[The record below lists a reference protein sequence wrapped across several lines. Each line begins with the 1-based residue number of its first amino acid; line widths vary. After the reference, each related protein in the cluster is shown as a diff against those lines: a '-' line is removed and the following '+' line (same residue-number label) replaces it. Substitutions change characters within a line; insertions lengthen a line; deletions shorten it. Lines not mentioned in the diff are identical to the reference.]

1 MALTISQAGSATS
14 TTSSS
19 TLVVTPTVSFSQND
33 GVLVCIAAD
42 NSGTLGA
49 ISISSVSDSQSNTY
63 TLHRSVKTQ
72 GGSINNL
79 ASAAIYLCAVTNAI
93 STSDSITVNFSPNT
107 PAKAVVIYRIVC
119 ASGKKPSVA
128 NSGSSSPVSA
138 ATSSSRSTVTI
149 SANDAVFMVAGIET
163 NESVTTDTDTLRG
176 SWSSAYSATA
186 DTGTLATSMQVVTQY
201 KTVTSSGTQ
210 AWDLSWATSTDYCAA
225 YATITEVAALSTVT
239 KTATGSGTGTAT
251 AATKVTQLR
260 LGIHT
265 DFSFGFTNGA
275 GRFYIGAPTIVRTAT
290 GSGTGAGSATKKIVA
305 VRTATGTG
313 TGTSNNA
320 IVVGRLRTGYGSG
333 GATAGDTATIF
344 VIKVRTATGSGIGG
358 SSVSYIELLPRTAT
372 GSGQGT
378 ATTTILRIVPR
389 TASNTGTGTA
399 TSIEILVAIRTAT
412 GSGTGTAEVIG
423 ARITRR
429 TGTATGL
436 GAGTADWTKSHIF
449 RVPYTETYPA
459 GYFGGGDAA
468 NRLRRYD
475 RSSIRT
481 LNLYKLND
489 GTYTTIEQRDL
500 GQVVKLWHG
509 GRDHF
514 LTDAEVV
521 ELTEAG
527 FGASIS

>member
-19 TLVVTPTVSFSQND
+19 TLVVTPSVSFSAND
-33 GVLVCIAAD
+33 GVVVCVAAD
-42 NSGTLGA
+42 NSAALGE

-63 TLHRSVKTQ
+63 TLIRNVKSQ

-107 PAKAVVIYRIVC
+107 PSKAVVIYKIAC
-119 ASGKKPSVA
+119 ASGKKPSNT
-128 NSGSSSPVSA
+128 NSS
-138 ATSSSRSTVTI
+138 ATSPSSDSTSLSRSTVTI
-149 SANDAVFMVAGIET
+149 PANDAVFMVAGIET
-163 NESVTTDTDTLRG
+163 NESVTADTDTLRG

-210 AWDLSWATSTDYCAA
+210 TWNLSWATSTSYCAT

-239 KTATGSGTGTAT
+239 KTATGSGNGTAT

-265 DFSFGFTNGA
+265 DFSFGFINGA

-305 VRTATGTG
+305 VRTATGSG
-313 TGTSNNA
+313 TGTSNTT
-320 IVVGRLRTGYGSG
+320 IVHGILRTAYGSG
-333 GATAGDTATIF
+333 GASTGDNAIVLVKRLRSASATGSGASTSTQS
-344 VIKVRTATGSGIGG
+344 VLRVRTATGSGVGSSSSVRVRIALRTASSTGVGLGSTIRVLVAVRTVSNSGAG
-358 SSVSYIELLPRTAT
+358 SSVVVGARALFRTAT
-372 GSGQGT
+372 GSG
-378 ATTTILRIVPR
+378 A
-389 TASNTGTGTA
+389 
-399 TSIEILVAIRTAT
+399 
-412 GSGTGTAEVIG
+412 
-423 ARITRR
+423 
-429 TGTATGL
+429 GL
-436 GAGTADWTKSHIF
+436 GTADWTKSHIF